1 MSGASSEAEQG
12 SRLLVQRKAGARRRV
27 AVAET
32 SRDPVIAGAWSARRT
47 LCFILLTCG
56 AFWAT
61 ALVLLLR

>member
-12 SRLLVQRKAGARRRV
+12 SRPFFQLKASARRRI
-27 AVAET
+27 AIAKT

-47 LCFILLTCG
+47 LCFIILTCG

-61 ALVLLLR
+61 ALALLLR